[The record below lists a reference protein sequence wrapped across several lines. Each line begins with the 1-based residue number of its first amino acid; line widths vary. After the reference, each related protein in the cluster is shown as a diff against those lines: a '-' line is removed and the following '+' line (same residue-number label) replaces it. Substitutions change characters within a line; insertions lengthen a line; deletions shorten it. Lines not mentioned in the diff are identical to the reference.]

1 MILRVA
7 LFLVPVFCAAGS
19 PVFAEQPVSKAEIAK
34 RAKASTVFIEVKP
47 GSGSG
52 FCVHSSGLFVTNNH
66 VVTQFGGG
74 RDVTLVLNAGLKTQ
88 RVIKATVLRRDAELD
103 LALVKA
109 DGEGPFHALPLGPD
123 DEPDL
128 LADVIAFGFPF
139 GTALPKPG
147 SYPTISVNLGSVTS
161 LRLDKEGA
169 LHRIQLDAALNPGNS
184 GGPVLDLA
192 GQVIGVVVAGIPG
205 AGINMAIPVSH
216 VRQFC
221 ARPEILVTPPKVPKN
236 GRNQMF
242 EFTATTVS
250 LIPTQKPLE
259 LELALGGG
267 LKSVRRFPM
276 ARFDGVYRAMAI
288 PFPEQKGPLELQTTV
303 RYEDGSVSGTVEDRV
318 FHVGD
323 RSVRLSQVR
332 RLRRGLK
339 PDVVLEKNE
348 KIDGAVS
355 DLAAVALKVGGQKL
369 QLDLASA
376 LELSVVAPDD
386 PATTSCAINARQDG
400 KTVGS
405 LSFPLVIEG
414 VGLTSI
420 DALKDGEF
428 VRPLRSSSPIS
439 AVLVVSTAGDFIG
452 QGKTYAYGGSELT
465 VQRTPRGVTITVD
478 GWNMLFGGP
487 GQNFLTVG
495 EYLNAKRF
503 PFSNESPGLEFYGNG
518 RGAGTLDGKFR
529 VWELEVEGNKVMK
542 FAVDFIQICEGKMP
556 PLYGTIRIN
565 SSFH

>member
-1 MILRVA
+1 MILRLA
-7 LFLVPVFCAAGS
+7 LFFVLVICAAGRAA
-19 PVFAEQPVSKAEIAK
+19 FADPPVSKAEIAR
-34 RAKASTVFIEVKP
+34 RAKASMAFVEVKP

-52 FCVHSSGLFVTNNH
+52 FCVHASGLFLTNNH
-66 VVTQFGGG
+66 VVSHFGGG

-88 RVIKATVLRRDAELD
+88 KVIKGTVLRRDPQLD

-109 DGEGPFHALPLGPD
+109 DGEGPFSALPLGPD

-147 SYPTISVNLGSVTS
+147 SYPTISVNLGSVTA
-161 LRLDKEGA
+161 LRRDKEGE

-205 AGINMAIPVSH
+205 AGINTAIPVSH
-216 VRQFC
+216 VRRFC

-236 GRNQMF
+236 GRNQKF

-250 LIPTQKPLE
+250 LIPTEEPLE
-259 LELALGGG
+259 LELALGAD

-276 ARFDGVYRAMAI
+276 AGLDGVYRATAI
-288 PFPEQKGPLELQTTV
+288 PFPEQKGPLELQTTI

-318 FHVGD
+318 VHVGE
-323 RSVRLSQVR
+323 RTVKLSQVR

-348 KIDGAVS
+348 KIDGAAS
-355 DLAAVALKVGGQKL
+355 DLAAVALKVGGQAL
-369 QLDLASA
+369 HLDLASA
-376 LELSVVAPDD
+376 LELTVVAPDD
-386 PATTSCAINARQDG
+386 PATTSCAINARQNG

-420 DALKDGEF
+420 DALKNGEF

-439 AVLVVSTAGDFIG
+439 AIHVVSTEGDFIG
-452 QGKTYAYGGSELT
+452 QGKTYTYTGPELN
-465 VQRTPRGVTITVD
+465 VQRTMRGVTITVD

-495 EYLNAKRF
+495 EFLNAKRF

-518 RGAGTLDGKFR
+518 RGANTLDGKFR

-542 FAVDFIQICEGKMP
+542 FAVDFIQICDGKMP

-565 SSFH
+565 SSFY